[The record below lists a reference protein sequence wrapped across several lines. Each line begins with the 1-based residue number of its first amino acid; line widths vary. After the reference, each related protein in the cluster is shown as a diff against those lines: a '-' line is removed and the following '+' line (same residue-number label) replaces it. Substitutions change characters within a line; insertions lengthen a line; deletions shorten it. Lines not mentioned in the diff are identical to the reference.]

1 MPAPWLITPFVL
13 QMLCMV
19 ADEGYFHY
27 HRPLPRWERLGH
39 PLDTLTVLLCW
50 SVIVFVE
57 PGPIS
62 VAVYA
67 ALSVL
72 SCLCVTKD
80 EWVHAQYCSASEH
93 WLHAVLF
100 ILHPLTLVSAGLL
113 WPAIHAEAASAPA
126 FGWLQYTGWERL
138 LCITN
143 AVLTLCFGLYQLLS
157 WNVLWKSDAR
167 APSITTSITN

>member
-1 MPAPWLITPFVL
+1 MPAPWLIMPCVL

-27 HRPLPRWERLGH
+27 RRPLPRWERLGH

-57 PGPIS
+57 PRPIS

-67 ALSVL
+67 VLSVL

-80 EWVHAQYCSASEH
+80 EWVHTQCCSAGEH
-93 WLHAVLF
+93 WLHALLF
-100 ILHPLTLVSAGLL
+100 ILHPLTLASGGLL
-113 WPAIHAEAASAPA
+113 WPAMHARAASPLAL
-126 FGWLQYTGWERL
+126 GWLQYTGWERPL
-138 LCITN
+138 SIAN
-143 AVLTLCFGLYQLLS
+143 AALTLLFGLYQLLY

-167 APSITTSITN
+167 AQSITISMTS